1 MNLGVLCS
9 GNLGLQVL
17 KQLAAEYHI
26 EFVFTDSGTT
36 GVIEYCESQGFPIF
50 IGNPRKKNYRE
61 FLSSKSC
68 DVILSI
74 NYLFIIEKELI
85 NFPKRYS
92 INLHGSLLPKYRGR
106 TPHVWAIINN
116 ENKTGVTAHLMD
128 SGCDTGDIVEQI
140 EVEISIEETGASI
153 LDKFNKL
160 YFPLIKS
167 VLNKIQHNQIDPVP
181 QNHSK
186 ATFFG
191 KRTPEDGKIDWNWQK
206 ERILNWVRAQSNPYP
221 GAFTYI
227 NEKKLTI
234 DNISFTDDGFDFQI
248 ANGTILSIVPLKVK
262 TPNGVIQ
269 IEQFREKIDNIIPLK
284 TILR

>member
-1 MNLGVLCS
+1 VNLGVLCS

-17 KQLAAEYHI
+17 KLLVAEYRI
-26 EFVFTDSGTT
+26 EFVFTDSGSKR
-36 GVIEYCESQGFPIF
+36 VKEYCESQGLPIF
-50 IGNPRKKNYRE
+50 IGNPRENKSKP

-74 NYLFIIEKELI
+74 NYLFIIEEELI
-85 NFPKRYS
+85 NFPNLYS
-92 INLHGSLLPKYRGR
+92 INVHGSLLPKYRGR

-116 ENKTGVTAHLMD
+116 ENKTGVTAHLID
-128 SGCDTGDIVEQI
+128 SGCDTGDIIEQI
-140 EVEISIEETGASI
+140 EVEISKEETGASI

-167 VLNKIQHNQIDPVP
+167 VLSKIQNKQIEPIP
-181 QNHSK
+181 QNHSQ

-191 KRTPEDGKIDWNWQK
+191 KRTPEDGMIDWNWQK

-221 GAFTYI
+221 GAFTYV

-234 DNISFTDDGFDFQI
+234 DKISFSDDGFDSQI
-248 ANGTILSIVPLKVK
+248 ANGTILSINPLKVK
-262 TPNGVIQ
+262 TQNGVIQ
-269 IEQFREKIDNIIPLK
+269 IDQYREKIDNIMPLK